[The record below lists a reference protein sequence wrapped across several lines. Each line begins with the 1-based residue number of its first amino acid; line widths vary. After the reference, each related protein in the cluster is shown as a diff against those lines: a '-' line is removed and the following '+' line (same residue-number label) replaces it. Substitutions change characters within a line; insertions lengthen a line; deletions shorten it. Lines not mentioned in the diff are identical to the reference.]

1 MYKVVVSSLFL
12 NGTKHVRG
20 DMLDVPD
27 DVAQAF
33 GTSVEFVAE
42 KPKPKRAP
50 RKKKVVKS
58 ED

>member
-1 MYKVVVSSLFL
+1 MFL

-20 DMLDVPD
+20 DMLDISED
-27 DVAQAF
+27 AARAF
-33 GTSVEFVAE
+33 GTSLEFVPAP
-42 KPKPKRAP
+42 PKPKRAP

>member
-1 MYKVVVSSLFL
+1 
-12 NGTKHVRG
+12 
-20 DMLDVPD
+20 MLDVPD

-33 GTSVEFVAE
+33 GTSVEFVAD

>member
-1 MYKVVVSSLFL
+1 
-12 NGTKHVRG
+12 
-20 DMLDVPD
+20 MLDVSD

-33 GTSVEFVAE
+33 GTSVEFVAD

-50 RKKKVVKS
+50 RRKKVVKS

>member
-1 MYKVVVSSLFL
+1 MYKVVVGLFL

-20 DMLDVPD
+20 DMLDISEDAALV
-27 DVAQAF
+27 
-33 GTSVEFVAE
+33 GTSLEFVPAP
-42 KPKPKRAP
+42 PKPKRAP